1 MTENTTRP
9 EAPRDTERPA
19 EPDATECTERPAEP
33 DITGGTERP
42 AEPDNTGGTE
52 RRGEPS
58 ATDDAERRAELAA
71 ALARVRQ
78 RIAAA
83 CRAAGRHPDE
93 VQLLA
98 VTKTRPATDLAL
110 LFDLGQQAFG
120 ENRPREAAA
129 KVAELA
135 RLRPVGRPRWHQVGR
150 VQRNKARLVAR
161 WADRVESVDSERLV
175 DALDD
180 AVRRALD
187 AGQRAEP
194 LSVLV
199 QLSLDADP
207 ARGGAPVER
216 VPALADRIA
225 ETEGLR
231 LDGVMAVAPLGAD
244 PDRAFAA
251 LAEVAERLRQRHP
264 RARVVS
270 AGMTADFEWA
280 IRYGST
286 WVRVGA
292 ALLGERP
299 LASP

>member
-1 MTENTTRP
+1 M
-9 EAPRDTERPA
+9 
-19 EPDATECTERPAEP
+19 
-33 DITGGTERP
+33 
-42 AEPDNTGGTE
+42 
-52 RRGEPS
+52 
-58 ATDDAERRAELAA
+58 TDDAERRVELAT
-71 ALARVRQ
+71 ALARVRR

-83 CRAAGRHPDE
+83 CLAAGRHPDE

-98 VTKTRPATDLAL
+98 VTKSRPATDLAL
-110 LFDLGQQAFG
+110 LLDLDQQVFG
-120 ENRPREAAA
+120 ENRPQEAAS
-129 KVAELA
+129 KVAELS
-135 RLRPVGRPRWHQVGR
+135 RLRPAARPRWHQVGR
-150 VQRNKARLVAR
+150 LQRNKAGLVAR

-199 QLSLDADP
+199 QVSLDADP

-216 VPALADRIA
+216 VPALADRVA

-231 LDGVMAVAPLGAD
+231 LDGVMAVAPLGTD

-251 LAEVAERLRQRHP
+251 LADVAERLRQRHP
-264 RARVVS
+264 RAWVVS
-270 AGMTADFEWA
+270 AGMTADFERA